1 MLRIIRSTVPAAGL
15 LVLAACAPAE
25 PAAPAYEIWAMDQ
38 GNNLIHIFGPGL
50 EEMGRIDMEAHGA
63 RVPHM
68 IDFTSDD
75 RYAFVAHP
83 ATGNVAVIRAADR
96 EVVAILATGP
106 RTHAVTVA
114 PNDRMALVAVIGAPN
129 VPWDGRIVE
138 LTLDLAGERFAIGR
152 SLLVAEDPLF
162 AARMAEFQDSG
173 GAVCLDFTAD
183 GRYAYVSLGPEVEEG
198 GLVVL
203 DTESFTL
210 TAVYPPRELP
220 ANCGTLRSPTGEHM
234 FVNAGG
240 KELGKWHAMDTRTH
254 APVHHGESGGHDAHG
269 VWLTPD
275 GAELW
280 MVNRVSSNAIVINPA
295 TLEEIARIEFVG
307 KTPDIIAMAPDGS
320 RAYITLRGPNP
331 VTMPHIAVGETPGFA
346 VIDVRARE
354 LLELVQPD
362 AGNSQSDF
370 HGIAV
375 RRR

>member
-1 MLRIIRSTVPAAGL
+1 MTRAVRSIVPAMGL
-15 LVLAACAPAE
+15 VVLTACAPAE

-38 GNNLIHIFGPGL
+38 GTNLIHIFGPDL
-50 EEMGRIDMEAHGA
+50 EELGRIDMEAHGA

-83 ATGNVAVIRAADR
+83 ASGNVAVIRAADR
-96 EVVAILATGP
+96 EVVTILATGP

-138 LTLDLAGERFAIGR
+138 LTLDLAGERVEIGR
-152 SLLVAEDPLF
+152 SLTVAEDPLF
-162 AARMAEFQDSG
+162 AARIAEFKDTG
-173 GAVCLDFTAD
+173 GAVCMDFTAD
-183 GRYAYVSLGPEVEEG
+183 GRYAYVSLGPEVDEG

-210 TAVYPPRELP
+210 TAVYPSSELP
-220 ANCGTLRSPTGEHM
+220 ANCGTLRSPSGAHM

-240 KELGKWHAMDTRTH
+240 RELGKWHAMDTRTH

-275 GAELW
+275 GTELW
-280 MVNRVSSNAIVINPA
+280 MVNRVTSNAIVINPA
-295 TLEEIARIEFVG
+295 TLEEIAKIDFVG
-307 KTPDIIAMAPDGS
+307 TTPDIIAMAPDGS

-331 VTMPHIAVGETPGFA
+331 VTMPHVAVGETPGFA
-346 VIDVRARE
+346 VIDVRTRE

-362 AGNSQSDF
+362 AGNPQSDF